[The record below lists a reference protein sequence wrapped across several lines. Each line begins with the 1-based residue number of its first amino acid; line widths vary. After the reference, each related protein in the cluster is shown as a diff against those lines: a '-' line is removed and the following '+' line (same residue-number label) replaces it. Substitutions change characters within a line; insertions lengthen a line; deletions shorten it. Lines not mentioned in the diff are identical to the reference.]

1 MQESAKGR
9 GPTISAFTSK
19 ARWERA
25 KQFGAMGPKDSKMR
39 SNAMKTCAMGAMLFC
54 GIVGSADA
62 GFVDN
67 FQVTETNGPVAF
79 AAIGSSNQV
88 YTTLLDTTACL
99 WSGRLNTAQN
109 KGTSTSSGNGTMAV
123 TLGQASLTFSGNG
136 ERRGNVN
143 LNYAYGGGE
152 IEDQWHDLTG
162 ISNFTIGV
170 NDYTGGATTWTLK
183 VGSTDTV
190 NTFYSSLALSSSAIT
205 NGVLTFNVADMTV
218 PSNFDWQMVTEID
231 LTVIRTSLGTAG
243 STTSF
248 TLSNF
253 QYTVPAPGAV
263 ALLGAAGL
271 VGGRRRRA

>member
-39 SNAMKTCAMGAMLFC
+39 SNAMNTCAVGTMLLC
-54 GIVGSADA
+54 GIVGSANA

-67 FQVTETNGPVAF
+67 FQVTETNGPVAS

-99 WSGRLNTAQN
+99 WGGRLNTAKNQ
-109 KGTSTSSGNGTMAV
+109 GTSTSSGNGTMAV
-123 TLGQASLTFSGNG
+123 TLGQASLTFSGSG

-152 IEDQWHDLTG
+152 EEQWYDLTG

-170 NDYTGGATTWTLK
+170 NAYTGGATTWTLK
-183 VGSTDTV
+183 VGSTDTAS
-190 NTFYSSLALSSSAIT
+190 TFYSSLTLSSSAIT
-205 NGVLTFNVADMTV
+205 NGVLTFNVADMSV
-218 PSNFDWQMVTEID
+218 PSSFNWQMVTEID

-253 QYTVPAPGAV
+253 QYTVPAPGAA
-263 ALLGAAGL
+263 ALLGMAGL